1 LNPAQDLVATQKI
14 MIQILPFFLGFFTA
28 AIGIAIPGLINMTA
42 AKVSIRDGKDRAI
55 LFAYGAISII
65 FFQTLLAVL
74 FAKYID
80 SRPDVVVLFREIGL
94 VIFMTLSVYFLFIA
108 KKPKPKKEQIKIRSR
123 TSRFFLGML
132 LAALNFFPIPYY
144 VFVSMTMASYELFD
158 FEKVPI
164 ALFLLGVVLGS
175 FTIFYCYI
183 CFFKKIESKTDFFF
197 KNMNQIIGSITAI
210 VALISLF
217 NVVKYYF

>member
-1 LNPAQDLVATQKI
+1 
-14 MIQILPFFLGFFTA
+14 MIKILPFFLGFFTA

-55 LFAYGAISII
+55 LFTYGAIVII

-80 SRPDVVVLFREIGL
+80 SRPDVVVLFREIGM
-94 VIFMTLSVYFLFIA
+94 VIFMVLTVYFLFIA
-108 KKPKPKKEQIKIRSR
+108 KKPKPKKEQIKMRSR

-132 LAALNFFPIPYY
+132 LSALNFFPIPYY
-144 VFVSMTMASYELFD
+144 VFVTMTMASYELFH

-183 CFFKKIESKTDFFF
+183 SFFKKIESKTDFFF
-197 KNMNQIIGSITAI
+197 KNSNTIIGSITAI
-210 VALISLF
+210 VALITLF

>member
-1 LNPAQDLVATQKI
+1 
-14 MIQILPFFLGFFTA
+14 MIKILPFFLGFFTA

-55 LFAYGAISII
+55 LFTYGAIVII

-80 SRPDVVVLFREIGL
+80 SRPDVVVVFREIGM
-94 VIFMTLSVYFLFIA
+94 VIFMILTVYFLFIA
-108 KKPKPKKEQIKIRSR
+108 KKPKPKKEQIKMRSR

-132 LAALNFFPIPYY
+132 LSALNFFPIPYY
-144 VFVSMTMASYELFD
+144 VFVTMTMASYELFY

-175 FTIFYCYI
+175 FAIFYCYI
-183 CFFKKIESKTDFFF
+183 SFFKKIESKTDFFF
-197 KNMNQIIGSITAI
+197 KNSNTIIGSITAI
-210 VALISLF
+210 VALITFF

>member
-1 LNPAQDLVATQKI
+1 
-14 MIQILPFFLGFFTA
+14 MIKILPFFLGFFTA

-55 LFAYGAISII
+55 LFTYGAIVII

-80 SRPDVVVLFREIGL
+80 SRPDVVVLFREIGM
-94 VIFMTLSVYFLFIA
+94 VIFMVLTVYFLFIA
-108 KKPKPKKEQIKIRSR
+108 KKPKPKKEQIKMRSR
-123 TSRFFLGML
+123 TSRFFLGIL
-132 LAALNFFPIPYY
+132 LSSLNFFPIPYY
-144 VFVSMTMASYELFD
+144 VFVTMTMASYELFH

-175 FTIFYCYI
+175 FAIFYCYI
-183 CFFKKIESKTDFFF
+183 SFFKKIESKTDFFF
-197 KNMNQIIGSITAI
+197 KNSNTIIGSITAI
-210 VALISLF
+210 VALITLF